1 MVATTKAAKYAFWML
16 IPMIDA
22 DGGDL
27 VVLGAGTAVGALPAK
42 VREAA

>member
-27 VVLGAGTAVGALPAK
+27 VVLGALPAK